1 MIGLIRR
8 FYLVV
13 LLVLALAVPY
23 ALVGDSTG
31 PIRDKIRGMFASRA
45 SDPDPIEGIDDP
57 EVNRLLAMQRQ
68 LSTTGRAETVT
79 SKLTPTVNLEG
90 VLRFDVDPRW
100 VMQHWPHVS
109 TTRIDGPLDGLR
121 VPLITGTTPQDVV
134 GSLTYYFNEQ
144 QQVQRIS
151 MDGFMGD
158 DRRMVAVVTKVFQ
171 LKPEPRAGVGV
182 YVSKWN
188 GKPISA
194 LWVRR
199 MPVVHTGN
207 GAQQYEFALEI
218 NRPNSS
224 PALSPRLQQRI
235 QNAHAGR
242 ASANMVR

>member
-13 LLVLALAVPY
+13 LLVAAVAVPY
-23 ALVGDSTG
+23 ALVGDGTG
-31 PIRDKIRGMFASRA
+31 PIRDKLRALFASRT
-45 SDPDPIEGIDDP
+45 SEPDAIEGIDDP
-57 EVNRLLAMQRQ
+57 EVNRLLAMQQQ
-68 LSTTGRAETVT
+68 LSANGPEGAIT

-109 TTRIDGPLDGLR
+109 TTRTAGPLDGLR
-121 VPLITGTTPQDVV
+121 VPLITGTSPQDIV

-144 QQVQRIS
+144 RQVQRIS

-158 DRRMVAVVTKVFQ
+158 DRRLVALVTRVFE
-171 LKPEPRAGVGV
+171 LKPEPQAGVGI

-199 MPVVHTGN
+199 MPVVHANN

-224 PALSPRLQQRI
+224 PALSARLQQRI
-235 QNAHAGR
+235 QNAHAALESG
-242 ASANMVR
+242 NMIR